1 MPHVNLRVK
10 THAELKQTGEAARP
24 RHQLRGH
31 SRLGTQTQTLE
42 RAAPTGGGGDGRP
55 APLGTR
61 VGGAQ
66 ARSLLLLTG
75 GSHLHPRLSHQMSPS
90 GDGNASPAPERVP
103 GRSRRAAT
111 PAGGGEVH
119 TDGGPRALLR
129 GACARPPF
137 PSPGAAS
144 DLARLLPWFLTFT
157 RKQSSRV

>member
-42 RAAPTGGGGDGRP
+42 RAAPTGGGGDSRP

-111 PAGGGEVH
+111 PAGGGRCIRMAALGPFCEVRAH
-119 TDGGPRALLR
+119 VRRSHPQGPPLIAL
-129 GACARPPF
+129 GSF
-137 PSPGAAS
+137 PG
-144 DLARLLPWFLTFT
+144 F
-157 RKQSSRV
+157 